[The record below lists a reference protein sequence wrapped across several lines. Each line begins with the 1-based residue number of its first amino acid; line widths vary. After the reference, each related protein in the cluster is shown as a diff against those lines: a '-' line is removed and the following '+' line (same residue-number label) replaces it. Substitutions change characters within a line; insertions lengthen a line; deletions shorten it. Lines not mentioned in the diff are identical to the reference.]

1 MVLAPQTAAMG
12 KIRGPHSRELDISS
26 QSSQPIAFD
35 HAALTV
41 NTDAPNP
48 DITLV
53 RRRRRRRRGGGEDD
67 DIFLLL
73 YFNYY
78 FFYYYFILIYHHNNH

>member
-26 QSSQPIAFD
+26 QSSQQIAFD

-48 DITLV
+48 DHISTTMKKKKK
-53 RRRRRRRRGGGEDD
+53 EEEKKIM
-67 DIFLLL
+67 IFL
-73 YFNYY
+73 
-78 FFYYYFILIYHHNNH
+78 FYILIIIFFIIILY

>member
-1 MVLAPQTAAMG
+1 MVLAPQTAALG
-12 KIRGPHSRELDISS
+12 KFWGPHSRELGISS
-26 QSSQPIAFD
+26 QSSQQIAFD

-41 NTDAPNP
+41 NADAPNP

-53 RRRRRRRRGGGEDD
+53 RRRRRRRRRGGGED

-73 YFNYY
+73 
-78 FFYYYFILIYHHNNH
+78 I

>member
-12 KIRGPHSRELDISS
+12 KIRGPHSRELGISS
-26 QSSQPIAFD
+26 QSSQQIAFD

-41 NTDAPNP
+41 NADAPNP

-53 RRRRRRRRGGGEDD
+53 RRRRRRRRRGGGEDD
-67 DIFLLL
+67 IFLLYL
-73 YFNYY
+73 III
-78 FFYYYFILIYHHNNH
+78 FFYFY